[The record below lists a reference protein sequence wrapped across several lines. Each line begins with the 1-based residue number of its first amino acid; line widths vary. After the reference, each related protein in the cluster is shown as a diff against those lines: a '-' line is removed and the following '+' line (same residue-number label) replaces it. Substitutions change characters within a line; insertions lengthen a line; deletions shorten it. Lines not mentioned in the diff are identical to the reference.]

1 MFKNKTKL
9 IAFLFI
15 FLILVLVNI
24 KSAQAFGNWY
34 VFGDSLS
41 DNGNIPKLTGYPL
54 PPSPYVGNRFSNG
67 PVWAEDFPTISNFSF
82 KPSNDFAVG
91 GAFTGPLS
99 AEGLNGQP
107 GTFNN
112 LENTAWS
119 SFAQYG
125 LFTTPQLP
133 SFLTEIQEFAAE
145 GGRFKSSDLAGIW
158 IGANNFFVTASQA
171 AALQQSIASNN
182 PSYAINSGIS
192 PTLLSQITSVYAQ
205 TGDVTKAMGVL
216 IGNAVQTAV
225 PQVAQGITE
234 MSMLGVKQ
242 IVVLTLPPIQDT
254 PSAIQEGTQAQAL
267 AAGYTQLYNIYLQQA
282 LSSIHNQ
289 TGLNIITLNGQTLFS
304 ELVSNPGAYGIVNT
318 TNEAMLNP
326 NDPNYSHY
334 LFWDGVHPTAYTH
347 SIIAQYVSSAV
358 KNFYSLTAPAR
369 LIEANADAFSSL
381 INNRVDSFVVNNS
394 ANQNI
399 ANLNNPNGGP
409 NFYITGS
416 YNSGWRDD
424 SDSTVGF
431 DYNINTF
438 ALGGDY
444 WVNPNLLVGASIGY
458 GNNYASLNDSAGT
471 LEANVYQL
479 ALYGLYKLDNFFLN
493 AQLDYGLADFTKISH
508 PGVISSISNSSVKGN
523 YLNLSANGGYIFK
536 LNNFSFIPSVGI
548 KGTNTSIHSYDL
560 TGDPALN
567 MSVDSQSLSLLLGT
581 VGLKANYE
589 AHLGAMTIIPSVS
602 VEMKSKLNGAGGEF
616 SSYFQDEPSI
626 ALTSQYPDY
635 SRNWGVVKV
644 GLDALMSNK
653 LSANINYSSTF
664 DKKNSGD
671 HSIWAQVGYKF

>member
-1 MFKNKTKL
+1 
-9 IAFLFI
+9 
-15 FLILVLVNI
+15 
-24 KSAQAFGNWY
+24 
-34 VFGDSLS
+34 
-41 DNGNIPKLTGYPL
+41 
-54 PPSPYVGNRFSNG
+54 
-67 PVWAEDFPTISNFSF
+67 
-82 KPSNDFAVG
+82 
-91 GAFTGPLS
+91 
-99 AEGLNGQP
+99 
-107 GTFNN
+107 
-112 LENTAWS
+112 
-119 SFAQYG
+119 
-125 LFTTPQLP
+125 
-133 SFLTEIQEFAAE
+133 
-145 GGRFKSSDLAGIW
+145 
-158 IGANNFFVTASQA
+158 
-171 AALQQSIASNN
+171 
-182 PSYAINSGIS
+182 
-192 PTLLSQITSVYAQ
+192 
-205 TGDVTKAMGVL
+205 
-216 IGNAVQTAV
+216 
-225 PQVAQGITE
+225 QVAQGITE
-234 MSMLGVKQ
+234 MSMLGAKQ

-254 PSAIQEGTQAQAL
+254 PSAIQGGAQAQAL

-318 TNEAMLNP
+318 TDEAMLNT
-326 NDPNYSHY
+326 NDPNYTHY
-334 LFWDGVHPTAYTH
+334 LFWDGVHPTAYVH
-347 SIIAQYVSSAV
+347 SIIAQYASSAV

-381 INNRVDSFVVNNS
+381 INNRVDSFVGNNS

-399 ANLNNPNGGP
+399 ANANNSNGGP

-424 SDSTVGF
+424 SDNTIGF

-444 WVNPNLLVGASIGY
+444 WLNPNLLVGASIGY
-458 GNNYASLNDSAGT
+458 GNNYASLNDYAGT

-479 ALYGLYKLDNFFLN
+479 ALYGLYKLNNYFLN

-508 PGVISSISNSSVKGN
+508 SGVISSISNSSVKGN
-523 YLNLSANGGYIFK
+523 YLNLNANGGYIFK

-567 MSVDSQSLSLLLGT
+567 MSVGNQNLSLLLGT
-581 VGLKANYE
+581 IGLKANYK
-589 AHLGAMTIIPSVS
+589 AHLGAMTITPSVS
-602 VEMKSKLNGAGGEF
+602 VEMKSKLNGTGGEF

-626 ALTSQYPDY
+626 TLTSQYPDY

-644 GLDALMSNK
+644 GLDTLISNK